1 MSKDGIEMEEM
12 SFWDHL
18 EDLRGVIFKSLGF
31 VIIAALGL
39 FIAMPYLFDNV
50 ILAPCHGDFVLYQWL
65 CKLNQYVYILPD
77 YCGEEFGVNIQSIK
91 LASQFFT
98 HMTTSFYLAVVL
110 GFPFLIYQ
118 IWSFI
123 SPALYEHEKK
133 NIRWAFLFGN
143 IMFFMGVAVGYL
155 TVFPITLR
163 FLVGYQISTEI
174 PNIITLD
181 SYMDNF
187 MTLIFVMGLVFEMP
201 LLSWILSNMG
211 VLNRRFF
218 NEFRRHAI
226 VFTLI
231 LAAFIT
237 PSSDP
242 FTLSVVF
249 IPLYMLWEVSA
260 LFVKPAPKLEDD
272 DDDED

>member
-1 MSKDGIEMEEM
+1 MEEM

-18 EDLRGVIFKSLGF
+18 EDLRGVIFKSLAF
-31 VIIAALGL
+31 VIVMALVFFSIMG
-39 FIAMPYLFDNV
+39 YLFDNV
-50 ILAPCHGDFVLYQWL
+50 ILAPCHSDFILYQLL
-65 CKLNQYVYILPD
+65 CQLNEKLLILPD
-77 YCGEEFGVNIQSIK
+77 YCGENFKVEIQSIK

-98 HMTTSFYLAVVL
+98 HMTTSFWLAVVA

-118 IWSFI
+118 IWSFV

-143 IMFFMGVAVGYL
+143 VMFFIGVAVGYF

-163 FLVGYQISTEI
+163 FLVGYQVSAEI
-174 PNIITLD
+174 PNIISLD

-187 MTLIFVMGLVFEMP
+187 LTLIFVMGLVFEMP
-201 LLSWILSNMG
+201 LLSWILSSMG
-211 VLNRRFF
+211 IVTRKFFREYRRY
-218 NEFRRHAI
+218 A
-226 VFTLI
+226 VVGTLV

-237 PSSDP
+237 PSGDP

-249 IPLYMLWEVSA
+249 FPLYMLWEVSA
-260 LFVKPAPKLEDD
+260 LFVKPAPKEE
-272 DDDED
+272 DED